1 MGQIFWITSVAAV
14 CAAVVGVRTIA
25 EQAPASE
32 IETYETA
39 YARSEIGTPEAFF
52 MSSNRG
58 SALASAAFGLS
69 ALQPETY
76 NGEIV
81 LDIIDASPLERVEK
95 VRLTANLEAAEEG
108 RADLGAVL
116 SDVRVSLAVE

>member
-1 MGQIFWITSVAAV
+1 MGQVIWMASGVTVAAV
-14 CAAVVGVRTIA
+14 VFGIGLVSKVPP
-25 EQAPASE
+25 QKSSE
-32 IETYETA
+32 TFETA
-39 YARSEIGTPEAFF
+39 YVTPEMGGSDAFFIGT
-52 MSSNRG
+52 NG

-81 LDIIDASPLERVEK
+81 LDIIDASPLNIAEKERLAE
-95 VRLTANLEAAEEG
+95 RLFAAETG
-108 RADLGAVL
+108 DADLRRVL